1 MPVEKSISRLLWVL
15 CLSAIGAASIS
26 LGFGLNVVL
35 AKDFSTTVENK
46 AKPKLVAPPDMVWIP
61 GGEFAMGIFDDKC
74 ADSAKDA
81 LPVHRVYVDGF
92 YMDRTEVTNDQ
103 FARFVKETGYK
114 TVAELSPD
122 PAEFPDVPVQDL
134 VPGSTVFT
142 PSNVKEGCSL
152 DNALA
157 WWSYEKGADWR
168 HPSGPASNLEGKG
181 NYPVVHIAYAD
192 ALAYCQWAG
201 KRLPTEAEWE
211 FAARGG
217 KGGEPY
223 VWGRELKRH
232 GKWMANTHQGRFPA
246 QDSAADGFAGLAP
259 VAQYAP
265 NRYGLYDMAG
275 NVWEWCQDWY
285 RADYY
290 QMLADKGGV
299 AVNPQGPES
308 SFDPEGK
315 QAKKRVQRGGSF
327 LCNEVYCTRYI
338 LGSRGKGEVST
349 ASNHVG
355 FRCVRSGP

>member
-1 MPVEKSISRLLWVL
+1 MFGEKSISLVLRSL
-15 CLSAIGAASIS
+15 CLSAIGWPAIA
-26 LGFGLNVVL
+26 LGIGLNSAWAIDL
-35 AKDFSTTVENK
+35 TATVENK
-46 AKPKLVAPPDMVWIP
+46 AEPERVTPPDMVWIP
-61 GGEFAMGIFDDKC
+61 GGEFAMGNFDAKC

-81 LPVHRVYVDGF
+81 RPVHRVYVDGF

-114 TVAELSPD
+114 TVADLSPS
-122 PAEFPDVPVQDL
+122 PSEFPDVPVQQL

-142 PSNVKEGCSL
+142 PEDVKESCSL
-152 DNALA
+152 DNPLA
-157 WWSYEKGADWR
+157 WWRYQKGADWK
-168 HPSGPASNLEGKG
+168 HPLGPSSSIAGKG
-181 NYPVVHIAYAD
+181 SYPVVHIAYSD
-192 ALAYCQWAG
+192 ALAYCRWAG

-223 VWGRELKRH
+223 VWGRELKPH

-246 QDSAADGFAGLAP
+246 HDSAADGFAGLAP

-290 QMLADKGGV
+290 QKLADNGGV
-299 AVNPQGPES
+299 ALNPQGPES
-308 SFDPEGK
+308 SFDPEDEH
-315 QAKKRVQRGGSF
+315 AKKRVQRGGSF
-327 LCNEVYCTRYI
+327 LCNEVYCTRYV

-349 ASNHVG
+349 ASNHLG